1 LFGAAAEDFEQPPDD
16 RKKPDNLSRMRPL
29 GTSGLRQAITY
40 IWGPPGCGKTYTLA
54 EVVRTAFE
62 AGRRILI
69 CSNTNRAVDQVLYR
83 ICETLTISHPAM
95 QEGRIVRMG
104 RIADDKLAN
113 EYSEYVTV
121 EGIGAR
127 LSRELAARLQ
137 QLQDEI
143 AQIDARSAAARRII
157 ELFSR
162 LETSEQRM
170 RSLQESVN
178 VAAREGKS
186 LLARSGEIKRRIGDL
201 TIEQSSRGKLF
212 GLLKRRPEAI
222 ERDIRAAR
230 EQLAKIEGHAAPAKA
245 SYDVLRLQFDQSVK
259 DRDSVA
265 SQCAGH
271 DRAAAQAV
279 VDKAE
284 DDRSSLVVELR
295 EIEAKI
301 ADIQA
306 AIVKNAKI
314 LGATT
319 TKAYLAVR
327 EIGQFDIVIIDEG
340 SMVLLPMVWFAAG
353 MAKDQVIVSGDFRQI
368 PPIVQTKSQAIFD
381 ILGYDV
387 FSAAGLDDPAKADGR
402 MVMLNTQRRMDDA
415 VCRLISEPMYK
426 GLLRTEP
433 DPQLWANRKSR
444 KRPPSPFDGALTI
457 VDTSDLWPFE
467 SVTPFFSRFNLMHA
481 LLVRNLAWHFAELG
495 YVRSDKDM
503 GICTPYAA
511 QAKLIRKLLE
521 GESLGDVQVG
531 TVHAFQGDERN
542 LMVLEVPEG
551 RGGGKMLG
559 QFVQGIPPRSAGARL
574 INVAVSRAE
583 NHILVLANLTH
594 LDRLLPST
602 ALLRGILFDM
612 QERGRVVAGSEV
624 LRLRPIERDLR
635 GLLGRIKLDVEAN
648 EFGLFNQ
655 STFDAAIEADIQAA
669 KEGIVIFSGF
679 VTPSRVAKLGD
690 LLRLKVQSGVAV
702 RCVTRPPNMNGTMDP
717 ELGKEALD
725 ALEGIGCVVDCRARI
740 HEKIVVIDK
749 KVVWHGSLNV
759 LSHSHRTDE
768 SMTRVVNSAYAQG
781 VAAAMSKRPVSAEKA
796 LKSLTEAE
804 NPRCPDCGART
815 YYNDGKFGPFFA
827 CEAGCGWHQNAKS
840 NGKTV
845 SGNGKSASKAAPKKG
860 LPCPICGSDTKL
872 VSGPYGEFY
881 GCVRYPECN
890 GKLKTKATP
899 TKTKARRKKG
909 SKRSA

>member
-1 LFGAAAEDFEQPPDD
+1 MRPYSSHSIEDLEESFADLEDDPYVLTQLLEELSVRQTKRARKLLARVSERLAAFEPDADDDEIGDGRAVSLDERQEPNGSESSPDLDEDAEEPAPRAFGVEPAEVAVKGLGKASNSRRETWGTLFGAAAEDFEQPPDD
-16 RKKPDNLSRMRPL
+16 RRQPDSLSRMRPL
-29 GTSGLRQAITY
+29 GTSGLPSPWTRPLDTSLRLEPGPEPVDRYIAALTALIAELRRDGGRKRYELENGQRVDGAGQEPVYRFAFSDEAELFEDAKVEIEVLGRRVDGSVVSIQPGILVLSVTEDLGPDVPRAILIIDDTALLEALKDRLTAAKAGEIALNKAMANAVVGPGTPAASPNAILDAGAKVNLNPSQAAARSKALRQAITY

-69 CSNTNRAVDQVLYR
+69 CSNTNKAVDQVLYR

-143 AQIDARSAAARRII
+143 ARIDARSAAARRII

-162 LETSEQRM
+162 LEMSEQRM

-186 LLARSGEIKRRIGDL
+186 LLAQSGEIKRRIGDL

-230 EQLAKIEGHAAPAKA
+230 EQLAKIEGHAAQAKA
-245 SYDVLRLQFDQSVK
+245 SYDVLRLQFDQSVT

-381 ILGYDV
+381 ILGHDV

-402 MVMLNTQRRMDDA
+402 MVMLDTQRRMDEA

-531 TVHAFQGDERN
+531 TVHAF
-542 LMVLEVPEG
+542 LCT
-551 RGGGKMLG
+551 
-559 QFVQGIPPRSAGARL
+559 
-574 INVAVSRAE
+574 AVT
-583 NHILVLANLTH
+583 N
-594 LDRLLPST
+594 
-602 ALLRGILFDM
+602 
-612 QERGRVVAGSEV
+612 
-624 LRLRPIERDLR
+624 
-635 GLLGRIKLDVEAN
+635 
-648 EFGLFNQ
+648 
-655 STFDAAIEADIQAA
+655 
-669 KEGIVIFSGF
+669 
-679 VTPSRVAKLGD
+679 
-690 LLRLKVQSGVAV
+690 
-702 RCVTRPPNMNGTMDP
+702 
-717 ELGKEALD
+717 
-725 ALEGIGCVVDCRARI
+725 
-740 HEKIVVIDK
+740 
-749 KVVWHGSLNV
+749 
-759 LSHSHRTDE
+759 
-768 SMTRVVNSAYAQG
+768 
-781 VAAAMSKRPVSAEKA
+781 
-796 LKSLTEAE
+796 
-804 NPRCPDCGART
+804 
-815 YYNDGKFGPFFA
+815 
-827 CEAGCGWHQNAKS
+827 
-840 NGKTV
+840 
-845 SGNGKSASKAAPKKG
+845 
-860 LPCPICGSDTKL
+860 
-872 VSGPYGEFY
+872 
-881 GCVRYPECN
+881 
-890 GKLKTKATP
+890 
-899 TKTKARRKKG
+899 
-909 SKRSA
+909 